1 MGFLRFRKC
10 VYEVSNSMFVFGLS
24 ESELVVVADLDGRI
38 YLVDTGSRKI
48 LWSFASGQPIY
59 SSYRAFLNNDKDKSN
74 GSELSNSDNDFYID
88 CGDDWSLYLHK
99 KSFKKV
105 VRKLSF
111 LYVSC
116 VL

>member
-1 MGFLRFRKC
+1 MGFLRFRKY

-59 SSYRAFLNNDKDKSN
+59 SSYRAVLNNDKDKSN

-88 CGDDWSLYLHK
+88 CGDDWSLYLCH
-99 KSFKKV
+99 
-105 VRKLSF
+105 
-111 LYVSC
+111 C
-116 VL
+116 